1 MEILFIQLSDYVYIL
16 IKSLYFSRKQ
26 QSEET

>member
-16 IKSLYFSRKQ
+16 IKSLYFSQKQ